1 MQVAST
7 EVTFHICIHPRRKT
21 MQRLC
26 TNGKSSQH
34 LTPMGWPWGQGL
46 RLGGLLRPKVKIRN
60 LSGANVINSCGAS
73 PYGYGFVEVRV
84 SWSGHLSYKLKSKK
98 KKSQNLQT
106 S

>member
-1 MQVAST
+1 
-7 EVTFHICIHPRRKT
+7 

-98 KKSQNLQT
+98 KKIPKLAN
-106 S
+106 